1 MIGTQTGHLQL
12 FDYRMERPSLA
23 QFLRQNY
30 SIDHLQVLTDETYV
44 LSSNWNGQVTLSVI
58 LIVKPPRKEIS
69 LILHSIRFL

>member
-23 QFLRQNY
+23 QFMSQNY

-44 LSSNWNGQVTLSVI
+44 LASNWGGQVTAS
-58 LIVKPPRKEIS
+58 KNFHCKT
-69 LILHSIRFL
+69 FQ